1 MNKIIFLDIDGV
13 LNDIYDMIS
22 NINISR
28 KIYNNVY
35 PNRNYEQEK
44 KYISINFSFEK
55 LQILKKIIRITDAKI
70 VLSSSWR
77 SILLMDAL
85 IDNGI
90 PVIGM
95 TPYVYQKRGKEIK
108 EYLKNNECDS
118 FCILD
123 DEICDYEEEDL
134 LDYLVK
140 TDGYSYS
147 GLSDEYVNEIV
158 DILSR
163 KVYFMEKN
171 REKLRKLLT
180 KS

>member
-1 MNKIIFLDIDGV
+1 M
-13 LNDIYDMIS
+13 M
-22 NINISR
+22 
-28 KIYNNVY
+28 
-35 PNRNYEQEK
+35 
-44 KYISINFSFEK
+44 
-55 LQILKKIIRITDAKI
+55 
-70 VLSSSWR
+70 
-77 SILLMDAL
+77 
-85 IDNGI
+85 
-90 PVIGM
+90 
-95 TPYVYQKRGKEIK
+95 KEIK

-123 DEICDYEEEDL
+123 DEICDYEEDL

-158 DILSR
+158 DILFR

-180 KS
+180 KL

>member
-35 PNRNYEQEK
+35 PNRNYELEK

-55 LQILKKIIRITDAKI
+55 LQILKKIIQITDAKI

-90 PVIGM
+90 PVIDM
-95 TPYVYQKRGKEIK
+95 TPYVNQKRGKEIK
-108 EYLKNNECDS
+108 
-118 FCILD
+118 
-123 DEICDYEEEDL
+123 
-134 LDYLVK
+134 
-140 TDGYSYS
+140 
-147 GLSDEYVNEIV
+147 
-158 DILSR
+158 
-163 KVYFMEKN
+163 
-171 REKLRKLLT
+171 
-180 KS
+180 